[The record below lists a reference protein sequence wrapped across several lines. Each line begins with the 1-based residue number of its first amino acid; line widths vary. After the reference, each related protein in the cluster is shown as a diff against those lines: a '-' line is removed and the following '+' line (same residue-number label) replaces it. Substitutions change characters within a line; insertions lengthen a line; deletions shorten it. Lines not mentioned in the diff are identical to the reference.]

1 MIMDSSSLRRLLA
14 LVKKEFL
21 QLGRDRSSLLIGT
34 VLPIIL
40 ILIMGYGISLDVKN
54 LPVAVVMEDT
64 SPTARQAVKFL
75 DGSVYFSPHYV
86 TSFGEGEALLK
97 QRQAEAI
104 LVVPPDFSAKLAHRD
119 ASLQLILYG
128 VNPTTAST
136 AKGYIEA
143 GVQAYNASLYGS
155 HAAHGLVTNVNRIW
169 FNDANSST
177 WYFVPGLMMLI
188 MTLVGVFLTALVM
201 AREWERG
208 TMESMFVT
216 PMRVV
221 EILLAKMLPY
231 FCLAMVG
238 FFLCL
243 LASRFLYG
251 VPLHGSVLVLL
262 LATVLYLFVTLG
274 IGLMISA
281 VTKSQ
286 FLSCQVAMLVG
297 FLPSLMLSGFLFD
310 LHNAP
315 AFVSAIGHILPPTY
329 YLELIK
335 TLFLAGND
343 WALVGRNCT
352 ILAGYGLLFFMA
364 ALRKTKKKV
373 EA

>member
-1 MIMDSSSLRRLLA
+1 MIIDSGSLRRLLA

-75 DGSVYFSPHYV
+75 DGSAYFSPYYV

-104 LVVPPDFSAKLAHRD
+104 LVVPPDFSSKLAHRD

-155 HAAHGLVTNVNRIW
+155 HAAHGLVTTVNRIW

-188 MTLVGVFLTALVM
+188 LTLVGVFLTALVM

-251 VPLHGSVLVLL
+251 VPLHGSLLVLL
-262 LATVLYLFVTLG
+262 LSTVLYLFVTLG

-343 WALVGRNCT
+343 WALVGRNCS

>member
-1 MIMDSSSLRRLLA
+1 MIIDSGSLRRLLA

-40 ILIMGYGISLDVKN
+40 ILIMGSGISLDVKN

-75 DGSVYFSPHYV
+75 DGSAYFSPYYV

-97 QRQAEAI
+97 QRQADAI
-104 LVVPPDFSAKLAHRD
+104 LVVPPDFSAKLIQRD

-155 HAAHGLVTNVNRIW
+155 HAAHGLVTTVNRIW

-188 MTLVGVFLTALVM
+188 LTLVGVFLTALVM

-251 VPLHGSVLVLL
+251 VPLHGSLLVLL
-262 LATVLYLFVTLG
+262 LSTVLYLFVTLG

-343 WALVGRNCT
+343 WALVGRNCS

>member
-1 MIMDSSSLRRLLA
+1 MRSDSSFLKRWLA
-14 LVKKEFL
+14 LVRKEFL
-21 QLGRDRSSLLIGT
+21 QLQRDRSSLLIGT

-40 ILIMGYGISLDVKN
+40 ILIMGYGISLDVRN

-75 DGSVYFSPHYV
+75 DGSAYFSPHYV
-86 TSFGEGEALLK
+86 TSFVEGEALLK
-97 QRQAEAI
+97 QRQADAI
-104 LVVPPDFSAKLAHRD
+104 LVVPPDFSAKLVHRD

-155 HAAHGLVTNVNRIW
+155 YASHGIVTTVSRIW

-216 PMRVV
+216 PVRVA

-251 VPLHGSVLVLL
+251 VPLQGSLWVLM
-262 LATVLYLFVTLG
+262 LATVLYLLVTLG
-274 IGLMISA
+274 IGLTISA

-364 ALRKTKKKV
+364 AFSKTKKRV
-373 EA
+373 E